1 MDYGVV
7 PAYDL
12 EDQLNVSRYL
22 GDFSADLRRMRSL
35 GRELLELGA
44 ICKDSCCGATP
55 KGAPYVEEGGIPLL
69 RGTNVKELGIVWDG
83 VARFICEDTTKLGR
97 RLVQD
102 NDVLLSMSG
111 NAGVVCFA
119 GILPEPCSLSNTVMR
134 ISFDEQ
140 GQWDPRFV
148 ALFLKSRFGQA
159 QFEKVQSG
167 MAQKHVMPNTVRRV
181 LVPYT
186 SMEEQ
191 HRIIERYEE
200 LSSIIGFLREKTE
213 RALNSRERIAS
224 LIDRAF
230 SRVLSL
236 PALPNYP
243 VQKIIV
249 LDQRDQQDRLDVHF
263 YTPFLVDSEKA
274 LVSLPGLIQLES
286 LLLNGISIASGATP
300 KGGNYPDDG
309 IPFIRVQN
317 VREMKINLD
326 DIVYI
331 SSETHKSLERSRT
344 VTGDVLFT
352 ITGSYGFAS
361 VFDLPDYGEANMN
374 QHVVRLRF
382 DTSRLNPYYAALFLN
397 SSIGFNQSK
406 RHATG
411 RGRPALDFKAIASFL
426 VPVLDM
432 SDQDAVVNSF
442 HEILPEF
449 NANLDNIRRV
459 QLQAQRL
466 MGTAKRNI
474 FSLLDREKYETLL
487 TLASDLSGQA
497 DDVEGIK
504 K

>member
-1 MDYGVV
+1 M
-7 PAYDL
+7 
-12 EDQLNVSRYL
+12 
-22 GDFSADLRRMRSL
+22 
-35 GRELLELGA
+35 
-44 ICKDSCCGATP
+44 
-55 KGAPYVEEGGIPLL
+55 
-69 RGTNVKELGIVWDG
+69 
-83 VARFICEDTTKLGR
+83 
-97 RLVQD
+97 
-102 NDVLLSMSG
+102 
-111 NAGVVCFA
+111 
-119 GILPEPCSLSNTVMR
+119 
-134 ISFDEQ
+134 
-140 GQWDPRFV
+140 
-148 ALFLKSRFGQA
+148 
-159 QFEKVQSG
+159 
-167 MAQKHVMPNTVRRV
+167 
-181 LVPYT
+181 
-186 SMEEQ
+186 
-191 HRIIERYEE
+191 
-200 LSSIIGFLREKTE
+200 
-213 RALNSRERIAS
+213 
-224 LIDRAF
+224 
-230 SRVLSL
+230 